1 MSEEINRDELP
12 DGYFI
17 PGVAR
22 PDPVEGRKW
31 FKVQNP
37 STGKTAGYKL
47 GSRATEQG
55 DFALPTEAEQH
66 RGGLIS
72 QSDFLHGE
80 DGGND

>member
-17 PGVAR
+17 PGVGR
-22 PDPVEGRKW
+22 PAPVEGRKW
-31 FKVQNP
+31 FKVQDP
-37 STGKTAGYKL
+37 STGKIAGYKL
-47 GSRATEQG
+47 GSGATVQG
-55 DFALPTEAEQH
+55 DFALPPEAEQH

-80 DGGND
+80 DGDHD